1 MRFKQ
6 ITKGDYFGGR
16 VLVPY
21 EHYSSIK
28 RILYGNQSLEI
39 YYPPGAR
46 KQDLDEKGEEYHQMK
61 SLLSVIADSSKVEVW
76 VIDKK
81 MMAYLKEKELK
92 LIYEKIVK
100 DVDVDRLYYEKDIEY
115 ITEHFK

>member
-46 KQDLDEKGEEYHQMK
+46 KQDLDEKGEEYH
-61 SLLSVIADSSKVEVW
+61 
-76 VIDKK
+76 
-81 MMAYLKEKELK
+81 
-92 LIYEKIVK
+92 
-100 DVDVDRLYYEKDIEY
+100 
-115 ITEHFK
+115 

>member
-1 MRFKQ
+1 MIFKQ
-6 ITKGDYFGGR
+6 IFKGNYFGGR

-28 RILYGNQSLEI
+28 RILFGDQSLEI
-39 YYPPGAR
+39 FYPPGANR
-46 KQDLDEKGEEYHQMK
+46 KNYDEKGEEYHQMK

-81 MMAYLKEKELK
+81 LMAYLKEKELK
-92 LIYEKIVK
+92 LIYEKIVR
-100 DVDVDRLYYEKDIEY
+100 DMDVDRLYHEKDIEY
-115 ITEHFK
+115 ITENFK